1 MEKITVQTA
10 SSGVELLGAELTEAG
25 FDSFVIDDSAEF
37 RSFLETSQEY
47 WDYVDNDLAA
57 RMAKISQIDLYLDDA
72 AQIAELKALL
82 AALPQRYP
90 AVDFGTL
97 AVTVQPVAEENWE
110 TSWQKNYR
118 PLPIGERLI
127 VVPSWVEGADTQ
139 GRLPLY
145 LNLGLTFGTGEHD
158 STRMC
163 MELLETQIHGGERV
177 ADLGSGS
184 GILSIAAL
192 LLGAESA
199 VGVDIDPAAEHIA
212 AENAAANGFGEDRF
226 RAMTGDVVKDCAF
239 MQTLA
244 AEGYDLVCANIVA
257 GVLVRLAPVVPQL
270 LKPKGRFLC
279 SGILR
284 EREDEVRGALDAAG
298 LRVLNSRESEQWCCL
313 LACRKE
319 E

>member
-10 SSGVELLGAELTEAG
+10 SSGVEILGAELTEAG
-25 FDSFVIDDSAEF
+25 FDSFVINDSAEF
-37 RSFLETSQEY
+37 HDFLETSREY
-47 WDYVDNDLAA
+47 WDYVDRDLAQ
-57 RMAKISQIDLYLDDA
+57 RMENVSQIDLYAEDA
-72 AQIAELKALL
+72 RQADELKALL
-82 AALPQRYP
+82 AELPQRYP

-97 AVTVQPVAEENWE
+97 TVTVQPVEEQNWE
-110 TSWQKNYR
+110 TAWQENYR

-127 VVPSWVEGADTQ
+127 VVPSWMEDADTR

-163 MELLETQIHGGERV
+163 LEMMETLIHGGEHV

-192 LLGAESA
+192 RLGADSA

-212 AENAAANGFGEDRF
+212 AENAAANGFGADRF
-226 RAMTGDVVKDCAF
+226 RALTGDVVKDRRF
-239 MQTLA
+239 MQQLA

-257 GVLVRLAPVVPQL
+257 GVLVRLAPVVPHF
-270 LKPKGRFLC
+270 LKPNGRFLC

-284 EREDEVRGALDAAG
+284 ERETEVRDALETAG
-298 LRVLNSRESEQWCCL
+298 LCVIRTLQTEQWCCL
-313 LACRKE
+313 LVCRKE
-319 E
+319 D